1 MARHV
6 WKVILAGIAVVFALL
21 ALQGPEERKPPAQAE
36 APQPRPATKL
46 VGKTTQKVLDLAA
59 ARAAGGV
66 LVDNASEPEE
76 GGLAAYGQAYRHS
89 VATIGGLAV
98 EQKLRL
104 YRAEHDAVPATHAE
118 FMAQSIPLP
127 GLRLRSA
134 AEDAGRGRVS
144 RAEKAVSGHESG
156 GWSQRHPATS
166 PAETT
171 PRVCS

>member
-36 APQPRPATKL
+36 APQPPPARKL

-118 FMAQSIPLP
+118 FMARIIAPGTPDEVRLP
-127 GLRLRSA
+127 ALPHYQDYA
-134 AEDAGRGRVS
+134 FDP
-144 RAEKAVSGHESG
+144 
-156 GWSQRHPATS
+156 QRKTLVVVEFPA
-166 PAETT
+166 
-171 PRVCS
+171 RKKH

>member
-21 ALQGPEERKPPAQAE
+21 ALQGPEERKPPAAAD
-36 APQPRPATKL
+36 APPPPARKL

-118 FMAQSIPLP
+118 FMAKIIAPGTPDEVRLP
-127 GLRLRSA
+127 ALPHYQDYA
-134 AEDAGRGRVS
+134 FD
-144 RAEKAVSGHESG
+144 
-156 GWSQRHPATS
+156 PARKTLVVVEF
-166 PAETT
+166 PA
-171 PRVCS
+171 RKKQ

>member
-1 MARHV
+1 M
-6 WKVILAGIAVVFALL
+6 WKVILAGLALVFVLL
-21 ALQGPEERKPPAQAE
+21 ALQGPEERKPPAAAD
-36 APQPRPATKL
+36 APPPPARKL

-89 VATIGGLAV
+89 VATIGGIAV

-118 FMAQSIPLP
+118 FMAKIIAPGTPDEVRLP
-127 GLRLRSA
+127 ALPHYQDYAFDPARKTLVVVEFPARKA
-134 AEDAGRGRVS
+134 A
-144 RAEKAVSGHESG
+144 
-156 GWSQRHPATS
+156 Q
-166 PAETT
+166 
-171 PRVCS
+171 

>member
-21 ALQGPEERKPPAQAE
+21 ALQGPESRKPPVQAE
-36 APQPRPATKL
+36 APQPRPARKL
-46 VGKTTQKVLDLAA
+46 VGQTTQTVLDLAA

-76 GGLAAYGQAYRHS
+76 GGIAAYGQAYRHS

-104 YRAEHDAVPATHAE
+104 HRAEHDTVPATHAE
-118 FMAQSIPLP
+118 FMAKIIAPGTPDEVRLP
-127 GLRLRSA
+127 ALPHYQGYAFDPTRKALVVVEFPARKA
-134 AEDAGRGRVS
+134 AR
-144 RAEKAVSGHESG
+144 
-156 GWSQRHPATS
+156 
-166 PAETT
+166 
-171 PRVCS
+171 